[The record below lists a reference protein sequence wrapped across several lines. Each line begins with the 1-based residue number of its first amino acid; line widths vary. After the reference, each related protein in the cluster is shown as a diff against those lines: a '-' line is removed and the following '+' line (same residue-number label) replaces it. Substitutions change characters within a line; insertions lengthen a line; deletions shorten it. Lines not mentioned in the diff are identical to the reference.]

1 MYSREIV
8 ERDTLN
14 YFKGDSL
21 ATNVWIDKYCL
32 KDKDGNLLENT
43 PDDMHRRMAREF
55 ARIELKYKNPISEE
69 EIYSLLKDFRYITP
83 GGSILYGLGNSHSIS
98 SLGNCFVIG
107 NSADSYGGI
116 LTTDQEQVQLM
127 KRRAGVGHDISHLR
141 SKHTPVSN
149 SAGSSTG
156 AVSFMPRFSN
166 STREVAQD
174 GRRGALML
182 SISVEHQ
189 DIDDFV
195 ESKDDA
201 TKITGANISVKITDG
216 FIKATQAMKSIKK
229 ESYATKT
236 WDKIV
241 HQAWKTAEPGVL
253 FIDKIHRES
262 PAACYGK
269 DWLETSTNPCQPR
282 YATVLTPSG
291 ISTIGNIN
299 IGDVIW
305 SGKKWTKVSNKWST
319 GVKPVNKYGT
329 STGYF
334 IGTENH
340 RIVQNGEKIEVS
352 NAQKIDYSI
361 GDPSLLTKDFHL
373 TAIMDGIVLGDGAV
387 HKASNNLVHL
397 YIGDNDYDYFDSE
410 IASLIIKKRPGLNPK
425 AHEIYTNITHEEL
438 PKTPLRVIPD
448 RYFYADEKIK
458 RSFLRGLFT
467 ANGSV
472 CGERVCLKQSSRI
485 LIEQV
490 REMLSSLGI
499 HSYITTN
506 KSKDIKFSNGTYTC
520 KESYDINITSG
531 RTLFKEY
538 IGFIQK
544 YKQDRIVDGNNPK
557 YLSSDITSIEYI
569 GEDEVFD
576 ITVEDDDHT
585 YWTGGVLVSNCGEI
599 PLCPYDSCRLLS
611 VILPAYVNNPFKKDA
626 SFNWSL
632 FKEHVRI
639 AQRLMD
645 DIIDLEE
652 EKIDAILAKIDSDSE
667 PEDIKSVERNLW
679 VKIKTKLL
687 QGRRTGLSGVGL
699 ADVLAMLGLK
709 YDSDEAADVSEEIY
723 KQLAI
728 AAYESSVQM
737 AEERGCFTIY
747 NWDLEKDNQFI
758 NRIISGN
765 RDLIGN
771 MAMYGRRNIA
781 LLTIPPTGTL
791 ALMVKIASGV
801 EPVFQPIHKRRR
813 KVNPDHP
820 NKSSQDKNGDWWEE
834 YNVIHYGLSQYIAS
848 LDDETTFIP
857 ENTPYTGSSAMEI
870 DPVKKVKMLGR
881 IQKWIDHSISS
892 TTNLPEDCTEQQ
904 VSDIYLEAW
913 KAGMKGLTVY
923 RDKCRDG
930 VLISSEDKKP
940 AKSPCFHQ
948 NNAPKRPQ
956 RLQCNIHFLE
966 KKGFI
971 VLVGIYEEIP
981 YEIFAFN
988 YSGKITETTGIIRK
1002 ITGGRYNLTDIKG
1015 NLLIPDITSEMN
1027 QIEEDKTR
1035 LISWGL
1041 RHGGGLKFLVEQ
1053 LSKAK
1058 NTDITSFS
1066 KAIARVLK
1074 GYIKDG
1080 VESQDKC
1087 PSCGGKLIYQSG
1099 CIECAE
1105 GCGYSKC
1112 G

>member
-55 ARIELKYKNPISEE
+55 ARIELKYKNPVSEE
-69 EIYSLLKDFRYITP
+69 EIYSLLKDFKYITP

-182 SISVEHQ
+182 SIDVDHPDAGEF
-189 DIDDFV
+189 I
-195 ESKDDA
+195 ESKNDS
-201 TKITGANISVKITDG
+201 TKITGANISVKINDK
-216 FIKATQAMKSIKK
+216 FMQAVDNDLGDRNMKI
-229 ESYATKT
+229 
-236 WDKIV
+236 WRKIV

-269 DWLETSTNPCQPR
+269 EWLETSTNP
-282 YATVLTPSG
+282 
-291 ISTIGNIN
+291 
-299 IGDVIW
+299 
-305 SGKKWTKVSNKWST
+305 
-319 GVKPVNKYGT
+319 
-329 STGYF
+329 
-334 IGTENH
+334 
-340 RIVQNGEKIEVS
+340 
-352 NAQKIDYSI
+352 
-361 GDPSLLTKDFHL
+361 
-373 TAIMDGIVLGDGAV
+373 
-387 HKASNNLVHL
+387 
-397 YIGDNDYDYFDSE
+397 
-410 IASLIIKKRPGLNPK
+410 
-425 AHEIYTNITHEEL
+425 
-438 PKTPLRVIPD
+438 
-448 RYFYADEKIK
+448 
-458 RSFLRGLFT
+458 
-467 ANGSV
+467 
-472 CGERVCLKQSSRI
+472 
-485 LIEQV
+485 
-490 REMLSSLGI
+490 
-499 HSYITTN
+499 
-506 KSKDIKFSNGTYTC
+506 
-520 KESYDINITSG
+520 
-531 RTLFKEY
+531 
-538 IGFIQK
+538 
-544 YKQDRIVDGNNPK
+544 
-557 YLSSDITSIEYI
+557 
-569 GEDEVFD
+569 
-576 ITVEDDDHT
+576 
-585 YWTGGVLVSNCGEI
+585 CGEI

-626 SFNWSL
+626 SFNWTL

-652 EKIDAILAKIDSDSE
+652 EKINAILAKIDSDSE
-667 PEDIKSVERNLW
+667 PEEIKAVERNLW
-679 VKIKTKLL
+679 IKIKTKLL

-723 KQLAI
+723 KQLAVE
-728 AAYESSVQM
+728 AYRSSIVL
-737 AEERGCFTIY
+737 AEERGCFPI
-747 NWDLEKDNQFI
+747 WDKDLERNNPMLK
-758 NRIISGN
+758 RIWQ
-765 RDLIGN
+765 N
-771 MAMYGRRNIA
+771 MDQEELYGAMYLSTGRRNIA

-791 ALMVKIASGV
+791 ALMVRIASGV

-813 KVNPDHP
+813 KVNPDNP
-820 NKSSQDKNGDWWEE
+820 NKSFQDKNGDWWEE

-848 LDDETTFIP
+848 LDDKTTFIP

-870 DPVKKVKMLGR
+870 DPVKKVRMLGR

-930 VLISSEDKKP
+930 VLISSEDKKQ

-948 NNAPKRPQ
+948 NNAPKRPKQ
-956 RLQCNIHFLE
+956 LQCNIHFLE

-971 VLVGIYEEIP
+971 VLVGMYEDIP

-988 YSGKITETTGIIRK
+988 YSGRITESTGLIKK

-1058 NTDITSFS
+1058 NTDVTSFS

-1105 GCGYSKC
+1105 GCGFSKC